1 MSFETS
7 QTPSSPNVFRISRRA
22 ILGGLAVAPV
32 LAAAGFS
39 TRRAV
44 AQDGGQIT
52 MVTDTAGIGDGNFN
66 DLAWAGCQRAGEEF
80 GYSYRYLESLDN
92 NAFYP
97 NLVEAAESS
106 AIVIAV
112 GFNLVD
118 ALTEVAPQYP
128 DVPFVIIDASI
139 EGENIQS
146 FLFKEQEG
154 GFLGG
159 VAAAMYSTTKSLG
172 IVGGMEIPPVIRYE
186 VGFTAGA
193 RTVLGNDFQPAVNYV
208 GSFGDPS
215 AGQAAASAQY
225 DGGADIIF
233 PIAGLTNNGIFEAAR
248 TRGLVDSVIGVD
260 SDQRAIGAAEQ
271 LFFIGKG
278 LDVAVIDAVRA
289 LSEDAFT
296 GETFNLGLVENG
308 VSVGD
313 PDGKLSADITAAIE
327 VYRQAIIAGT
337 IVVPTDRDTLA
348 AFVPTV
354 LEVPVT
360 AATPGATPVVEGT
373 PVGTPEATPV
383 S

>member
-1 MSFETS
+1 MSHETT
-7 QTPSSPNVFRISRRA
+7 QPATSPNVFRISRRA

-32 LAAAGFS
+32 LAAAGLNI
-39 TRRAV
+39 RRAG

-66 DLAWAGCQRAGEEF
+66 DLAWAGCQQAGDQF
-80 GYSYRYLESLDN
+80 GYSSRYLESLDN

-97 NLVEAAESS
+97 NLIEAAESS
-106 AIVIAV
+106 AIVVAV

-118 ALTEVAPQYP
+118 AMTEVAPQYP
-128 DVPFVIIDASI
+128 DTPFVIIDAVI
-139 EGENIQS
+139 EGDNIES
-146 FLFKEQEG
+146 FVFKEQEG

-193 RTVLGNDFQPAVNYV
+193 RTVLGNDFQPLVNYV

-215 AGQAAASAQY
+215 LGQQSASAQY
-225 DGGADIIF
+225 DQGADIIF

-248 TRGLVDSVIGVD
+248 SRGLTNSVIGVD

-271 LFFIGKG
+271 LFFIGKA
-278 LDVAVIDAVRA
+278 LDVAVIDAVRS
-289 LSEDAFT
+289 LSEDAFE
-296 GETFNLGLVENG
+296 GSINNLGLAENG

-313 PDGKLSADITAAIE
+313 PDGKLSGEITAAVE

-337 IVVPTDRDTLA
+337 IVVPADRDALA
-348 AFVPTV
+348 AFTPVV
-354 LEVPVT
+354 LEVPAG
-360 AATPGATPVVEGT
+360 AATPGATPAGT
-373 PVGTPEATPV
+373 PDATPA

>member
-7 QTPSSPNVFRISRRA
+7 QTTDRPNVFRISRRA

-39 TRRAV
+39 ARRAV

-66 DLAWAGCQRAGEEF
+66 DLAWAGCQQAGDEF
-80 GYSYRYLESLDN
+80 GYSYRYLESLDR
-92 NAFYP
+92 NAYYP

-106 AIVIAV
+106 AIVIGV
-112 GFNLVD
+112 GYNLVD
-118 ALTEVAPQYP
+118 DLTLVAPLYP
-128 DVPFVIIDASI
+128 DVPFVIIDAAI
-139 EGENIQS
+139 EGDNIQS

-159 VAAAMYSTTKSLG
+159 VAAAMYSTTKQLG
-172 IVGGMEIPPVIRYE
+172 IVGGEEIPPVIRYE

-193 RTVLGNDFQPAVNYV
+193 RTVLGTAFNPIVNYV
-208 GSFGDPS
+208 GSFSDPA
-215 AGQAAASAQY
+215 AGQSNATAQY
-225 DGGADIIF
+225 EQGADIVF

-248 TRGLVDSVIGVD
+248 SRGLVNAVIGVD

-278 LDVAVIDAVRA
+278 LDVAVVDAVRD
-289 LSEDAFT
+289 LSEGTFA

-313 PDGKLSADITAAIE
+313 PDGKLSADITAAVE
-327 VYRQAIIAGT
+327 AYRQAIIAGT
-337 IVVPTDRDTLA
+337 IVVPVDRDTLA

-354 LEVPVT
+354 LEVPVS
-360 AATPGATPVVEGT
+360 AATPITEGT
-373 PVGTPEATPV
+373 PGATPEATPV

>member
-1 MSFETS
+1 MSHETT
-7 QTPSSPNVFRISRRA
+7 QPATSPNVFRISRRA

-32 LAAAGFS
+32 LAAAGVS
-39 TRRAV
+39 IRRAG

-66 DLAWAGCQRAGEEF
+66 DLAWAGCQQAGDQF
-80 GYSYRYLESLDN
+80 GYSSRYLESLDN

-97 NLVEAAESS
+97 NLIEAAESS
-106 AIVIAV
+106 AIVVAV

-118 ALTEVAPQYP
+118 AMTEVAPQYP
-128 DVPFVIIDASI
+128 DTPFVIIDAVI
-139 EGENIQS
+139 EGDNIES
-146 FLFKEQEG
+146 FVFKEQEG

-193 RTVLGNDFQPAVNYV
+193 RTVLGGAFQPLVNYV

-215 AGQAAASAQY
+215 LGQQSASAQY
-225 DGGADIIF
+225 DQGADIIF

-248 TRGLVDSVIGVD
+248 SRGLTNAVIGVD

-271 LFFIGKG
+271 LFFIGKA
-278 LDVAVIDAVRA
+278 LDVAVIDAVRS
-289 LSEDAFT
+289 LSEGAFE
-296 GETFNLGLVENG
+296 GSINNLGLAENG

-313 PDGKLSADITAAIE
+313 PDGKLSADITAAVE
-327 VYRQAIIAGT
+327 VYRQAIVAGT
-337 IVVPTDRDTLA
+337 IVVPADRDELA
-348 AFVPTV
+348 AFTPVV
-354 LEVPVT
+354 LEV
-360 AATPGATPVVEGT
+360 AAGSATPGATPA
-373 PVGTPEATPV
+373 ATPG

>member
-7 QTPSSPNVFRISRRA
+7 QTPISPNVFRISRRA
-22 ILGGLAVAPV
+22 ILGGLAFAPV
-32 LAAAGFS
+32 LAAAGLGV
-39 TRRAV
+39 RRAV

-66 DLAWAGCQRAGEEF
+66 DLAWAGCQQAGSQF
-80 GYSYRYLESLDN
+80 GYSARYLESLDA
-92 NAFYP
+92 NAYYP

-112 GFNLVD
+112 GFLLVD
-118 ALTEVAPQYP
+118 AVTEVAPQYP
-128 DVPFVIIDASI
+128 DTPFVILDAVVEGDNI
-139 EGENIQS
+139 ES
-146 FLFKEQEG
+146 FVFKEQEG

-172 IVGGMEIPPVIRYE
+172 VIGGEEIPPVVRYE

-193 RTVLGNDFQPAVNYV
+193 RTVLGNDFQPLVSYV
-208 GSFGDPS
+208 GSFGDP
-215 AGQAAASAQY
+215 AGGQANASAQY
-225 DGGADIIF
+225 DQGADIIF

-248 TRGLVDSVIGVD
+248 TRGLVNSVIGVD

-278 LDVAVIDAVRA
+278 LDVAVVDAVRS

-296 GETFNLGLVENG
+296 GSVNNLGLVENG
-308 VSVGD
+308 VSIGD
-313 PDGKLSADITAAIE
+313 PDGKLSADITAAVA
-327 VYRQAIIAGT
+327 VYRQAIVDGT
-337 IVVPTDRDTLA
+337 IVVPVDRDTLA
-348 AFVPTV
+348 AFTPTV
-354 LEVPVT
+354 LEVPAG
-360 AATPGATPVVEGT
+360 AATPGAEGT
-373 PVGTPEATPV
+373 PAGTPGATPEATPA